1 MNIKFQLTRVLA
13 LSLLLAVGFV
23 AVVMLVGNKRIAKFD
38 ERVISAVQGME
49 SPGWTSIMKFFTTI
63 GSGFVVALLTL
74 LLCIFL
80 YAVLKH
86 RQELIFLVAVVGGTG
101 ILNLMLKLLFQRDR
115 PTLHRLIEITGY
127 SFPSGHSMA
136 AFALYGALT
145 YLLWRHIP
153 STWGRSLQVSLS
165 SVFILAIGLSRIYL
179 GVHYPSD
186 VVGGYLASGTFLG
199 LFIWVFER
207 RKSRKAGSYQ

>member
-38 ERVISAVQGME
+38 ERIISAVQGME
-49 SPGWTSIMKFFTTI
+49 SPGWTFIMKFFTTI

-165 SVFILAIGLSRIYL
+165 SVFILAIGVSRIYL

>member
-153 STWGRSLQVSLS
+153 STWGRSLQVLLS
-165 SVFILAIGLSRIYL
+165 SVFILTIGVSRIYL